1 MRIEPESFMSD
12 DQKKGRKNKI
22 VPTKRISTG
31 KKILAPVAHTYK
43 MRNGKKVLEVA
54 YVCIKDLEKRGE
66 EGAIFVDN
74 FIISANTQW
83 KIANLS
89 IALDYIKPFD
99 DEKYEDVRD
108 VLHSN
113 TFIGVFI
120 EKTFNGN
127 PYIDI
132 KYYNRNYTQEKDD
145 DNYPV
150 FSIEEDKIITKAE
163 SGWKQIR
170 SFRSNH
176 MDKKYGDYID
186 DPLPTTD
193 SDNGDDYGHSKELP
207 F

>member
-1 MRIEPESFMSD
+1 MKIEPKKFMNED
-12 DQKKGRKNKI
+12 QIKNAQKKTVVK
-22 VPTKRISTG
+22 KRIGVG

-43 MRNGKKVLEVA
+43 QRNGRKVLEVA

-89 IALDYIKPFD
+89 IALNYVQPFD
-99 DEKYEDVRD
+99 DEKYDDVEK
-108 VLHSN
+108 VLASN
-113 TFIGVFI
+113 TFMGVFV
-120 EKTFNGN
+120 EKSFNGN

-132 KYYNRNYTQEKDD
+132 KYYNRNYSQEKDEE
-145 DNYPV
+145 NYPV

-163 SGWKQIR
+163 NDWKQLR
-170 SFRSNH
+170 NYRANH
-176 MDKKYGDYID
+176 PDKKYGQYID
-186 DPLPTTD
+186 DPLTTN
-193 SDNGDDYGHSKELP
+193 SDDGDDYGHNKELP